1 MGNPLFSRFNQNSWI
16 DCGSNFI
23 PQPGQNPMNSMM
35 WIMRRFNQFK
45 NNFQGDPREQVQ
57 QLLNSGK
64 MSQEQFNNLSA
75 MASQFQNML
84 GR

>member
-1 MGNPLFSRFNQNSWI
+1 MGNPLFSRFNQN
-16 DCGSNFI
+16 GNNFI
-23 PQPGQNPMNSMM
+23 PQHGQNPMNNMM
-35 WIMRRFNQFK
+35 GLMQKFNQFK

-57 QLLNSGK
+57 QLLNSGQ

>member
-1 MGNPLFSRFNQNSWI
+1 MGNPLFSRFNQN
-16 DCGSNFI
+16 GGNFI
-23 PQPGQNPMNSMM
+23 PQNNGNPMNSMVE
-35 WIMRRFNQFK
+35 IMRKFNQFK

-57 QLLNSGK
+57 QLLNSGR

-75 MASQFQNML
+75 MASQFQNMF